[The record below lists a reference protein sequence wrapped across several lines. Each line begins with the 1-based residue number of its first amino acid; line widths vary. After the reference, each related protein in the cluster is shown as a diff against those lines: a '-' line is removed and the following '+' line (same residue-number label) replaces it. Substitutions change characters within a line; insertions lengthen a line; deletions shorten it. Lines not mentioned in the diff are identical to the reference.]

1 MLGITFDSLV
11 QGDATAV
18 LPIDGCTNWAEV
30 VGSNPGASNCA
41 GLSFLCFYILGSAGP
56 SSGIYDSQ
64 GTNFCVFC
72 NSSHCI

>member
-41 GLSFLCFYILGSAGP
+41 GLSFLCCYILLKKA
-56 SSGIYDSQ
+56 
-64 GTNFCVFC
+64 
-72 NSSHCI
+72 

>member
-30 VGSNPGASNCA
+30 VGQNPDASYCTDC
-41 GLSFLCFYILGSAGP
+41 LFTLIFDQKQTSVI
-56 SSGIYDSQ
+56 
-64 GTNFCVFC
+64 
-72 NSSHCI
+72 